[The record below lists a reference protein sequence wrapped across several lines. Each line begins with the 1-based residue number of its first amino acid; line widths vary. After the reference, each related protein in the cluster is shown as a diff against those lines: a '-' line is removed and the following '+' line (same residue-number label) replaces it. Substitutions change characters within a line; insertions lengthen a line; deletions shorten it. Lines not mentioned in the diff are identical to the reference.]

1 MAILT
6 YTATLLVQV
15 FSAKTNTKL
24 PFYLF
29 SNLHKLAENDC
40 QKIDFALSLGKLP
53 VKLQDSIVAF
63 SY

>member
-6 YTATLLVQV
+6 YTATLLFQV
-15 FSAKTNTKL
+15 FSAKTNTN
-24 PFYLF
+24 LF